1 MIKNWGSYVVEAV
14 YKLEIHEYIAFVI
27 VMLYIIIAYMMNI
40 REVSLISI
48 GVFRVIRVDLMANS

>member
-27 VMLYIIIAYMMNI
+27 VMLYIIIAYVMKYQ
-40 REVSLISI
+40 RSEPYKHWGLQSDKSWPD
-48 GVFRVIRVDLMANS
+48 G